1 MNDELLST
9 HPQLRWCIVALGVMD
24 EALEDAGLSRDRAL
38 PLTVLTPPDGFW
50 RFSVEVYRAHV
61 VELISRFK
69 RTRKLAALDVMTDA
83 EIMIGLYHAS
93 LAAPL
98 AEGPSA
104 LYARIF
110 ERTFGRLPWSGDPWR
125 EAWPGQL
132 DEIAHKA
139 RRSIIRPRPEQ
150 PRNQPLPEEVAPA

>member
-1 MNDELLST
+1 MNDALLSAY
-9 HPQLRWCIVALGVMD
+9 PQLRWCIVALGVMD
-24 EALEDAGLSRDRAL
+24 EALDDAGLSRDRAL
-38 PLTVLTPPDGFW
+38 PLTVLAPPDGFW

-61 VELISRFK
+61 VELIGRFK
-69 RTRKLAALDVMTDA
+69 RSRKLADLDVMTDA

-104 LYARIF
+104 LYAKIF
-110 ERTFGRLPWSGDPWR
+110 ERVFGRLPWSGDPWR

-139 RRSIIRPRPEQ
+139 RRPIVRLRPEE
-150 PRNQPLPEEVAPA
+150 PRNRPLLDEVAPA